1 MASQNHKKRG
11 ASDGANEN
19 ILADLLEADRLRN
32 GRGAWRVHGIGVH
45 SCRYL
50 RKSRTLR
57 DIAAYFFLMA
67 TYILFFYRFHAHDRL
82 DTYAEH
88 TDKFDVKK
96 EWLAYVRSE
105 DKVLF
110 LMYGICA
117 VATDLSGVITRY
129 APGNFIALMTM
140 PSQGPWILFE
150 KPILC
155 TLISFAYSFIV
166 ACVIALVRSRKIYV
180 EKANLKARKRKK

>member
-1 MASQNHKKRG
+1 MIQWFHKIIRNEVLPMAQTKTYWLTCLKQIACATGAGLGVYMASVY
-11 ASDGANEN
+11 
-19 ILADLLEADRLRN
+19 ILAAIFE
-32 GRGAWRVHGIGVH
+32 
-45 SCRYL
+45 
-50 RKSRTLR
+50 KSRTLR

-67 TYILFFYRFHAHDRL
+67 AYILFFYRFHAHDRL

-140 PSQGPWILFE
+140 PSRDPGSCS
-150 KPILC
+150 KNR
-155 TLISFAYSFIV
+155 SFA
-166 ACVIALVRSRKIYV
+166 R
-180 EKANLKARKRKK
+180 